1 MPKMTTGKEKP
12 KVVFTVQ
19 MAWHNHNLPFIS
31 SQTGVRLR
39 TIQWLVHCFKEAGE
53 ATHYFSSLKVCALI
67 FRQVATAKREK
78 EKNTRPTRP
87 WEVGQMQ
94 HLCCPQPNSCWSR
107 NKREIVVSILTFLL
121 ACSLFGNVERAE
133 GNKIWAVNLC
143 LAHQMDNPPA
153 NGGNS
158 HTVACSLQSMEGCQL
173 AFQRHQNILPLWS
186 SSIYCKKKYCW
197 SCGIQ
202 PFCTTTVLGLM
213 AGDHILVTKRKWES
227 SWAWS
232 INSTSASVKTLLH
245 PLTLNWWHVTSP
257 QHTLVLTGG

>member
-107 NKREIVVSILTFLL
+107 NKREIVVSIFFLL
-121 ACSLFGNVERAE
+121 VVFLGMLREQKETKYEQSIFV
-133 GNKIWAVNLC
+133 W
-143 LAHQMDNPPA
+143 
-153 NGGNS
+153 
-158 HTVACSLQSMEGCQL
+158 HTRWTILQLME
-173 AFQRHQNILPLWS
+173 ATH
-186 SSIYCKKKYCW
+186 
-197 SCGIQ
+197 
-202 PFCTTTVLGLM
+202 
-213 AGDHILVTKRKWES
+213 
-227 SWAWS
+227 
-232 INSTSASVKTLLH
+232 TLL
-245 PLTLNWWHVTSP
+245 PVPCRVWKVAS
-257 QHTLVLTGG
+257 